1 MINKKIILGFAALIV
16 VLMMYKL
23 GEAAGD
29 FSIILRTD
37 KKIYAFQITPYSIHN
52 PFRET

>member
-23 GEAAGD
+23 GEAVGE
-29 FSIILRTD
+29 FF
-37 KKIYAFQITPYSIHN
+37 YYITH
-52 PFRET
+52 

>member
-23 GEAAGD
+23 GEAAGE
-29 FSIILRTD
+29 FFYYIS
-37 KKIYAFQITPYSIHN
+37 Y
-52 PFRET
+52 